1 MKVSKATRCFLV
13 KEYLR
18 KYPDVF
24 TATEQK
30 YLLGYARSDDMDFVF
45 VPDLIRELYDELG
58 LLEDDENIYLGFID
72 LIRQNFDITDKKIV
86 EVGGG
91 VLPRLGER
99 ISLMQNKGS
108 ITVYDPRLSVHK
120 QDSDKLKLVRNKFTR
135 HQSVEGVDL
144 LLGFMPCEAADV
156 IVETAVDKK
165 IDFMVALCEGGPHGD
180 EFDYF
185 EDEEEWRYSLISR
198 AKSKVREQEMGVLKV
213 KYMRDYGN
221 PYPVIYNERKER

>member
-1 MKVSKATRCFLV
+1 MEVSEATRYFLV
-13 KEYLR
+13 KDYLE

-24 TATEQK
+24 TDTEQK
-30 YLLGYARSDDMDFVF
+30 YLLAYASSDDLEFVF
-45 VPDLIRELYDELG
+45 VPDLVREVYDELG
-58 LLEDDENIYLGFID
+58 LLKDDENIYLGFID

-99 ISLMQNKGS
+99 ISLLQNKGS

-120 QDSDKLKLVRNKFTR
+120 QDSEKLKLVRKKFTR
-135 HQSVEGVDL
+135 RQDVEGVDL

-156 IVETAVDKK
+156 IVDTAVDKK

-185 EDEEEWRYSLISR
+185 EDEEEWRYSLISG
-198 AKSKVREQEMGVLKV
+198 AKYKVKEQGMGVLKI
-213 KYMRDYGN
+213 KYMREYGN